1 MPAAKPLF
9 FTERIGFSGHETFP
23 FRTAWL
29 KKAVDAV
36 TVDPRVFTRDD
47 AFVVLGVGKNM
58 VRSIRHWALVTGVVA
73 EDPAAADR
81 GRTLRV
87 SDLGHALFADDGW
100 DPYLEDPAAADRGRT
115 LRVSDLGRALFADD
129 GWDPYLED
137 PASIWLIH
145 AQLAHPASGA
155 TTWYYAFN
163 EYVGLEFTRERLR
176 DGIIRRF
183 QPEAGRI
190 HPPTVER
197 DIDVF
202 VRCYV
207 PRRLDK
213 VPVEDSFD
221 CPLTELGLVRMLDD
235 GRTFQFSVGPKPTL
249 PVEVI
254 GYALVRLMQR
264 RAGRQ
269 GAIALDECLYE
280 PLSPGQIFKLDE
292 NSLMMAIEALES
304 LTGGAF
310 VVDETAGLRQVYVR
324 GDRDVL
330 RAGALL
336 EHYYARMTGS

>member
-9 FTERIGFSGHETFP
+9 FNERIGFSGHETFP

-36 TVDPRVFTRDD
+36 TADPRVFTRDD

-73 EDPAAADR
+73 
-81 GRTLRV
+81 
-87 SDLGHALFADDGW
+87 
-100 DPYLEDPAAADRGRT
+100 EDPAAADRGRT

-183 QPEAGRI
+183 QSEAGRI

-221 CPLTELGLVRMLDD
+221 CPLTELGLMRALDD

-249 PVEVI
+249 PAEVI
-254 GYALVRLMQR
+254 GYALVRLMQHR
-264 RAGRQ
+264 TGRQ

-280 PLSPGQIFKLDE
+280 PLSPGQLFKLDE
-292 NSLMMAIEALES
+292 TSLIMAIEALES

-336 EHYYARMTGS
+336 EHYYARMTWS

>member
-1 MPAAKPLF
+1 VSTAKQLF
-9 FTERIGFSGHETFP
+9 FNERIGFSGHETFS

-29 KKAVDAV
+29 KKAIDAV
-36 TVDPRVFTRDD
+36 TADPRMFTRDD

-58 VRSIRHWALVTGVVA
+58 VRSIRHWALVTGVVE
-73 EDPAAADR
+73 EDP
-81 GRTLRV
+81 TV
-87 SDLGHALFADDGW
+87 
-100 DPYLEDPAAADRGRT
+100 ADRGRT
-115 LRVSDLGRALFADD
+115 LRVSDLGRALFADN

-145 AQLAHPASGA
+145 VQLAHPASGA

-163 EYVGLEFTRERLR
+163 EYVGLEFTREQLR
-176 DGIIRRF
+176 DSIIRRF
-183 QPEAGRI
+183 QPEAGKI

-221 CPLTELGLVRMLDD
+221 CPLTELGLVRTLND

-249 PVEVI
+249 PAEVI
-254 GYALVRLMQR
+254 GYALLRLMPP

-269 GAIALDECLYE
+269 SAIALDECLYE
-280 PLSPGQIFKLDE
+280 PLSPGQLFKLDE
-292 NSLMMAIEALES
+292 NSLVRAIEELES
-304 LTGGAF
+304 LTNGAI
-310 VVDETAGLRQVYVR
+310 VIDETAGLRQVYMR
-324 GDRDVL
+324 GDREVL
-330 RAGALL
+330 RVDALL
-336 EHYYARMTGS
+336 EGYYARTAGS

>member
-87 SDLGHALFADDGW
+87 SDLGH
-100 DPYLEDPAAADRGRT
+100 
-115 LRVSDLGRALFADD
+115 ALFADD

>member
-1 MPAAKPLF
+1 MPSARPLF

-36 TVDPRVFTRDD
+36 AADPRVFTRED
-47 AFVVLGVGKNM
+47 AFVLLGVGKNM
-58 VRSIRHWALVTGVVA
+58 VRSIRHWALVTGVVE
-73 EDPAAADR
+73 EDPSAADR

-87 SDLGHALFADDGW
+87 SDLGHALCDDDGW
-100 DPYLEDPAAADRGRT
+100 EPN
-115 LRVSDLGRALFADD
+115 
-129 GWDPYLED
+129 LED

-145 AQLAHPASGA
+145 AQLTHPASGA

-221 CPLTELGLVRMLDD
+221 CPLTELGLVRALDD
-235 GRTFQFSVGPKPTL
+235 GRTFQFAVGPKPTL

-254 GYALVRLMQR
+254 GYTLVRLIQHRAAR
-264 RAGRQ
+264 R

-280 PLSPGQIFKLDE
+280 PLSPGQLFKLDE
-292 NSLMMAIEALES
+292 ASLITAIETLES

-324 GDRDVL
+324 GDHDAL
-330 RAGALL
+330 GAGALL
-336 EHYYARMTGS
+336 AHYYARMTGS

>member
-73 EDPAAADR
+73 
-81 GRTLRV
+81 
-87 SDLGHALFADDGW
+87 
-100 DPYLEDPAAADRGRT
+100 EDPAAADRGRT